1 MLWKLGIQ
9 VCSWKLGTCL
19 LFLKMGTT
27 SASLQSAGISPWS
40 KDSWNSIARAGAYSS
55 AAAFRMKAGI
65 ESGPVAL
72 YVLRFFKSLCTR
84 FQSTLIS
91 TMLGVELV
99 PLSGMLVRSSSVNI
113 ENIGS

>member
-1 MLWKLGIQ
+1 MPLSSQLGFLPGPKI
-9 VCSWKLGTCL
+9 VGTVL
-19 LFLKMGTT
+19 PGQELIHRQL
-27 SASLQSAGISPWS
+27 P
-40 KDSWNSIARAGAYSS
+40 
-55 AAAFRMKAGI
+55 FRMKAGI

-72 YVLRFFKSLCTR
+72 YVLRFFKSLCTP